1 MFNKN
6 INFTRFDFCFLIIS
20 SVLSFLGVLF
30 YLIGYQSV
38 LAVSLVIVNLSFLIK
53 FLNKIPVFILFFY
66 ILLHSKIFVL
76 FYLWNFSISFW
87 SSFQNDNEIGPVM
100 ISLLLF
106 IYVLG
111 NVISSIRL
119 SENFYLFRITKPNK
133 TIFWII
139 STILVFILFF
149 GIKGDNLLVSGGYN
163 NFENIQKSTLH
174 EYFILFFLLLI
185 IYSPNYGLYRHVIIL
200 FLFFYVVKTLLYGGR
215 IEVVQIL
222 LLFFYLF
229 YLFKNKIKA
238 RYILLF
244 LFLGIYFNGIVSNI
258 RSNPEILLLQNYSSV
273 FNPKEVFTLDL
284 KNPYISSTEGD
295 VVHSSARMVGL
306 INTNELTISDRLI
319 SFFSY
324 LVSPIIPPSY
334 LSDLSNLSTYKQDLV
349 QSGGGGL
356 ISTYF
361 FCWMGYLGPII
372 AAFFIA
378 VFINRF
384 FELYSS
390 GIYIYG
396 LCLLTMFPRWFSY
409 NPIFLIKFSLYAV
422 MLLYITKTLTLNKTT
437 KIDK

>member
-1 MFNKN
+1 MFKK
-6 INFTRFDFCFLIIS
+6 INFTKVDFYFLILTS
-20 SVLSFLGVLF
+20 LFSFLGILF
-30 YLIGYQSV
+30 YLFDYQAV
-38 LAVSLVIVNLSFLIK
+38 LAVSLILVNVLFLIK
-53 FLNKIPVFILFFY
+53 FLNKIPIFILFFY

-76 FYLWNFSISFW
+76 FYLLNFSISFW
-87 SSFQNDNEIGPVM
+87 TSFQNDNEIGPVM

-106 IYVLG
+106 LYVLG
-111 NVISSIRL
+111 NVISSNKL
-119 SENFYLFRITKPNK
+119 SENFYSYKITKPNK

-149 GIKGDNLLVSGGYN
+149 GIKGDNVLVSGGYN

-174 EYFILFFLLLI
+174 EYFILVFLFLI
-185 IYSPNYGLYRHVIIL
+185 LYAPNHGLYKNVIRL

-215 IEVVQIL
+215 IEVVQIF

-258 RSNPEILLLQNYSSV
+258 RSNPEIILSQNYSSV
-273 FNPKEVFTLDL
+273 FNPKEVFALDL

-295 VVHSSARMVGL
+295 VVHSSARIVGL
-306 INTNELTISDRLI
+306 INTNELTISDRLV
-319 SFFSY
+319 SFISY
-324 LVSPIIPPSY
+324 LVSPLIPPSY

-361 FCWMGYLGPII
+361 FCWLGYLGPILSALLI
-372 AAFFIA
+372 GI
-378 VFINRF
+378 FINRF
-384 FELYSS
+384 FELRSA

-422 MLLYITKTLTLNKTT
+422 VLFYIINILTLKKTT

>member
-1 MFNKN
+1 MFKKNYFNKV
-6 INFTRFDFCFLIIS
+6 DFYFLILTSI
-20 SVLSFLGVLF
+20 LSFIGVLF
-30 YLIGYQSV
+30 YVFDYKAV
-38 LAVSLVIVNLSFLIK
+38 LAVSLIVINVLFLIK
-53 FLNKIPVFILFFY
+53 FLNKIPIFILFFY

-87 SSFQNDNEIGPVM
+87 TSFQNDNEIGPVL

-106 IYVLG
+106 LYVLG
-111 NVISSIRL
+111 NVISSNKV
-119 SENFYLFRITKPNK
+119 SENFYSYKITKPSK
-133 TIFWII
+133 ITFWII

-149 GIKGDNLLVSGGYN
+149 GIQGDNVLVSGGYN

-174 EYFILFFLLLI
+174 EYFILIFLLLI
-185 IYSPNYGLYRHVIIL
+185 LYAPKHGLYKNIIRL

-215 IEVVQIL
+215 IEVVQIF

-229 YLFKNKIKA
+229 YLFKNKIKT

-258 RSNPEILLLQNYSSV
+258 RSNPKIILEQNYSSL
-273 FNPKEVFTLDL
+273 FNPKEVFALDL

-319 SFFSY
+319 SFTSY
-324 LVSPIIPPSY
+324 IISPFIPPSY

-372 AAFFIA
+372 AALFIG

-384 FELYSS
+384 FELYSP

-422 MLLYITKTLTLNKTT
+422 ILFYVLKTLTLNKTT